1 MKSALTLL
9 TKSVFIPVGLK
20 GAASE
25 TDAAVQKKYG
35 PGTKPLIISN
45 KEIDDIMKIVKFLE
59 KPGLLI
65 KCISET
71 FENEAKQQKGG
82 FLFMILGTLAAIL
95 LAGKGVIKNG
105 EGVIRADEGQDF

>member
-1 MKSALTLL
+1 MQLFK
-9 TKSVFIPVGLK
+9 
-20 GAASE
+20 
-25 TDAAVQKKYG
+25 KKYG

-45 KEIDDIMKIVKFLE
+45 KEIDDIMKIAIFFE
-59 KPGLLI
+59 EPGLLI
-65 KCISET
+65 KYISET
-71 FENEAKQQKGG
+71 FENEAKEQKGG